1 METSQRDKKFDL
13 EERTFRF
20 ASGVRALLK
29 SLPANTAAPDDRSQL
44 SRSSGSVAAN
54 YIEANESLS
63 SKDFVMRIKICRK
76 EARESQ
82 LWLKLLLDQVDAQ
95 FHADIQTFADE
106 AHQLVKI
113 FNSIVFKFKD
123 S

>member
-1 METSQRDKKFDL
+1 MQTSPIKRKYDL
-13 EERTFRF
+13 EERTLRF
-20 ASGVRALLK
+20 AENVRSLLK
-29 SLPANTAAPDDRSQL
+29 SLPSNSVNLDDRIQL

-82 LWLKLLLDQVDAQ
+82 LWLKLLSNQI
-95 FHADIQTFADE
+95 DIQLQPTIESLSDE

-113 FNSIVFKFKD
+113 FNSIVFKFKEK
-123 S
+123 